1 MTLPHFDIH
10 ARPMVEDP
18 RKLGREKLA
27 IVTSHIRLGITGIL
41 VLEPA
46 SVAELAAE
54 LDVPAERVRYHLN
67 RLRDLGLVDLHGTT
81 RRRGVAE
88 NLYSADPRK
97 FLADGEETEGA
108 PRHRFDRPYARL
120 LKMMFHE
127 AMEAA
132 QSHNSS
138 SRPEATN
145 VRFPLPLDERGWDEA
160 AEIFRQLVDEV
171 FAVGEAARQRLETG
185 GETPIRASAL
195 VLHFERAGEDAS

>member
-1 MTLPHFDIH
+1 MTLPHFDIQ

-27 IVTSHIRLGITGIL
+27 IMTSRIRYGITAML

-54 LDVPAERVRYHLN
+54 LGVPAEKVRYHLN
-67 RLRDLGLVDLHGTT
+67 RLRDLGFVDLHGTT
-81 RRRGVAE
+81 RRRGVVE

-97 FLADGEETEGA
+97 FVSDGDETA
-108 PRHRFDRPYARL
+108 STPRHRFDRPYARL
-120 LKMMFHE
+120 LRVMFQE
-127 AMEAA
+127 AIEAA
-132 QSHNSS
+132 QSGDFD

-160 AEIFRQLVDEV
+160 AEIFRQLVHDV
-171 FAVGEAARQRLETG
+171 FSVREAAGRRLEAD
-185 GETPIRASAL
+185 GEPPIRASAV
-195 VLHFERAGEDAS
+195 VLHFERAGEDAP